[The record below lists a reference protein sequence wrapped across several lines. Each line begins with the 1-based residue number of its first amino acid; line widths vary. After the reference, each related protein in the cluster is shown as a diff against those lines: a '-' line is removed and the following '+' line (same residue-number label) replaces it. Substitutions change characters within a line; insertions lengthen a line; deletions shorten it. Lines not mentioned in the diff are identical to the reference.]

1 MTQHSIHTFL
11 PLELLNEL
19 AKRNS
24 HPSHLA
30 TLQLSRKLRRRR
42 FTLLDLFRKKKTATN
57 TGRIDTGTAQV
68 QIYDAQKQETQPG
81 VKARF
86 EGEAPVKDATV
97 NSSYDFNTV
106 VREFYKKVF
115 GRNSINNQGMD
126 LVSTVHYGSGFNNA
140 FWDGTQM
147 VYGDGDGTIFTTFV
161 ALDVTGHEMTHG
173 VTEFDSG
180 EEYRGMSGAL
190 NESNSDI
197 GGEMIEQYHL
207 GQTSAQAD
215 WLVGKGIWA
224 PGINGIALR
233 SMLNPGSAYN
243 DPKLGKDPQPAH
255 LKDYVKTRR
264 DQGGVHT
271 NSGVPN
277 KAFAT
282 FAVALGGHSWEV
294 AGKVWYE
301 ARKKAGSTPSF
312 YQFAYWT
319 IEVCKGLNV
328 AGAEAKLRAAWDVVG
343 VTPDK
348 DKGDDLT
355 PRRLIGGRRSKK
367 SK

>member
-1 MTQHSIHTFL
+1 MTHKHIHTFL
-11 PLELLNEL
+11 PLHVLREL
-19 AKRNS
+19 AKRNT
-24 HPSHLA
+24 HPSHQN
-30 TLQLSRKLRRRR
+30 TLDLSKKLRRRR
-42 FTLLDLFRKKKTATN
+42 LRILDLLFKRQGAVKTA
-57 TGRIDTGTAQV
+57 RIDTGTAQV
-68 QIYDAQKQETQPG
+68 QIYDAQNQEVQPG

-86 EGEAPVKDATV
+86 EGEAPVKDKTV
-97 NSSYDFNTV
+97 NDSYDFNAIV
-106 VREFYKKVF
+106 KAFYKKVF
-115 GRNSINNQGMD
+115 NRNSINDKGMD
-126 LVSTVHYGSGFNNA
+126 LVSTVHYGDGFNNA

-147 VYGDGDGTIFTTFV
+147 VYGDGDGSIFTTFV

-197 GGEMIEQYHL
+197 GGEMIEQFHL
-207 GQTSAQAD
+207 GQTSSQAD

-224 PGINGIALR
+224 AGISGVALR

-243 DPKLGKDPQPAH
+243 DPKLGKDPQPGH
-255 LKDYVKTRR
+255 LRDYVKTRR
-264 DQGGVHT
+264 DQGGVHI
-271 NSGVPN
+271 NSGIPN

-282 FAVALGGHSWEV
+282 FAIALGGNSWEV

-312 YQFAYWT
+312 YQFSYWT
-319 IEVCKGLNV
+319 IEVVKGMNIN
-328 AGAEAKLRAAWDVVG
+328 GAEAKLRAAWDLVG

-355 PRRLIGGRRSKK
+355 PRRLIGRLRRRSK
-367 SK
+367 